1 MTTIKNKY
9 LGITHPLA
17 LEKMD
22 DEYNELV
29 MQAWKKTNCPNMIHL
44 FNEIMGIGDD
54 SHYLKCDACGLRV
67 HISKIVIPD
76 GKDKKIE

>member
-29 MQAWKKTNCPNMIHL
+29 MEAWKKTNCPNMIHL
-44 FNEIMGIGDD
+44 FDEVHTND
-54 SHYLKCDACGLRV
+54 HYLVCDACGLEV